1 MQEPKIKPIFFSI
14 VGGVIISILF
24 LMITFWIFYTYSNSP
39 TSAKDALSTTASFFG
54 GVATLWAACI
64 AAYLFTNWKDQH
76 NKNIQNNLILDVI
89 TNFRHVD
96 TYCSKIKLDFENFRY
111 SQRKRTI
118 NSIFSRSDKLALVS
132 IINDIKSLRLQ
143 LAKLSDSY
151 HKMKFLNN
159 PDHFTRS
166 GDSVKFDQRL
176 DDLIKIINNFYD
188 ETLTVDKSCHLIFNK
203 FLPKVQ
209 NTIHELESTYILNLY
224 QQLKAQ
230 N

>member
-1 MQEPKIKPIFFSI
+1 M

-64 AAYLFTNWKDQH
+64 AAYLFHDWKDQH
-76 NKNIQNNLILDVI
+76 NKNIQNNLILEVI

-96 TYCSKIKLDFENFRY
+96 TYCSKIQLDFENFRY

-143 LAKLSDSY
+143 IAELSDSY
-151 HKMKFLNN
+151 NKMKFINKRN
-159 PDHFTRS
+159 HFTKS
-166 GDSVKFDQRL
+166 GDSVKFDQKL
-176 DDLIKIINNFYD
+176 DALINIINIFYD
-188 ETLTVDKSCHLIFNK
+188 ETLTFDKSCHLIFNK
-203 FLPKVQ
+203 FLPQVKDTL
-209 NTIHELESTYILNLY
+209 NEIESTYILNLY
-224 QQLKAQ
+224 QQLKAP